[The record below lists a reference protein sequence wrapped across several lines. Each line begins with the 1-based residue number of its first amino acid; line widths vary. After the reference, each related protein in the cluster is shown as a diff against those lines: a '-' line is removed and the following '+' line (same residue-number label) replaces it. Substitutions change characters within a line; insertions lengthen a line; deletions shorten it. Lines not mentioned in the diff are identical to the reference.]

1 VTGDDGIEYRA
12 VWGNQEWKP
21 VLSMKNKNKK
31 FNAYNLLTYLMGPDA
46 HASNTRQVRIIS
58 NEIENANISRKQKD
72 LFLILANI
80 GVKKQKR
87 ADQKDNINE
96 ANKDIDKT
104 NKLIKESS
112 DPKEIQKL
120 NKTIKQKEND
130 IALSNK
136 KYNQFL
142 ENSDEELIKNI
153 IRNYKTSY
161 TRFKNGTGNEVNFA
175 KNKKALD
182 DFKKT
187 KSFKDLLKIIK
198 NKQLITL
205 DNTFKGRKA
214 SIEQILGL
222 TIDDFNVDNVLDQTI
237 DFKNGRINHIVG
249 SIELS
254 RNPDL
259 MAVYLG
265 DDPDQAKRMTAQEA
279 KAAAQLK
286 ANPNFV
292 PHEAYAWAM
301 LGPVNGNHFL
311 NSNPKTHLE
320 YFPDFKEAYANIQE
334 SEDKKQKILEGN
346 ETTLMGAMR
355 DNTQMPLAMPAISGK
370 K

>member
-1 VTGDDGIEYRA
+1 
-12 VWGNQEWKP
+12 
-21 VLSMKNKNKK
+21 
-31 FNAYNLLTYLMGPDA
+31 MGPDA
-46 HASNTRQVRIIS
+46 HASNTREVRIIS

-72 LFLILANI
+72 LFLMLANI
-80 GVKKQKR
+80 GVKNQKR
-87 ADQKDNINE
+87 ADQRDNINE

-104 NKLIKESS
+104 KKLIEDSS
-112 DPKEIQKL
+112 DPQEIKKL
-120 NKTIKQKEND
+120 NKSIKQREND
-130 IALSNK
+130 IVLANI
-136 KYNQFL
+136 KYNEFL
-142 ENSDEELIKNI
+142 ENPNEELIKSI
-153 IRNYKTSY
+153 IKNYKASY
-161 TRFKNGTGNEVNFA
+161 TRFKNKTGSESNFI

-182 DFKKT
+182 EFKKT
-187 KSFKDLLKIIK
+187 TSFKDLLKTIK
-198 NKQLITL
+198 NKQLISL
-205 DNTFKGRKA
+205 DDTFKGRKA
-214 SIEQILGL
+214 SIAQILGL
-222 TIDDFNVDNVLDQTI
+222 TIDDFNVDNILDQTM

-265 DDPDQAKRMTAQEA
+265 DDPDQAKRMTAQES

-320 YFPDFKEAYANIQE
+320 YFPDFKEAYASIQE
-334 SEDKKQKILEGN
+334 SEDKKQKIREGN

-355 DNTQMPLAMPAISGK
+355 DNTQMALAMPAISDK